1 MWIRRLE
8 VTNFAG
14 IAEAAI
20 DLTPGLNVLHGPN
33 ELGKSSLVRAVRAAL
48 LLQSTSAAAN
58 RLFDWHTDAA
68 PTVTLTFEEETQRIW
83 RVRKEFGSRG
93 PTYLDFSRD
102 GIDFNLHGK
111 GREVDGELQDILRW
125 GIETP
130 GGRGRA
136 RVPESFITTA
146 LLGEQD
152 GVTAILD
159 RSLAADPDSS
169 GRERLTEALQA
180 MAEDPRLKEIIASVQ
195 AKVDEAYTGTGRRR
209 TGRAS
214 PWSVLREQRTAAE
227 ERARN
232 VSQQVEES
240 EGARLR
246 IQTLHAELLQAQAAD
261 ERHRAALEQQQKHAK
276 AAQNLAAA
284 EAEVDRIQKLIDRRD
299 VNAVALASA
308 RKRVSKWEKARC
320 ETQQSARALA
330 PQLAAARER
339 VRELETGADEQER
352 RLREEEATNRRLKLD
367 NRQERFQQKV
377 ARAEQ
382 LAALDRK
389 AATLAAD
396 IESRDRGLREKR
408 DLVQE
413 AQGVNDAD
421 RDALDELEVQRHC
434 ARYLTALETARA
446 YADDLK
452 TSREHARQASAWE
465 REAAAEA
472 EAAALLNAP
481 DTAELEHLKALE
493 TELRIA
499 KEKLAVGVL
508 VQVALDKSGGIEVS
522 TDEGEPKPALI
533 DSGRSLEFE
542 AERELRIA
550 IAGIGSV
557 RVRAGSRNLV
567 QSATS
572 AQEQWDSA
580 SRPVLSR
587 AGCASLA
594 DLETLRSRANQHNA
608 AVENLRQRAAEARVR
623 AENVD
628 ELERRSVVAQA
639 EVERCSNAIQEVLD
653 DGETVDRYIEKLN
666 EPPGDEYVVEEAA
679 KELRERIGEREE
691 LCARMMGE
699 IKGDEQDAAA
709 RLTELAAKR
718 DTLARANEEWQDWR
732 EFLEQ
737 AETVRR
743 EIQRLY
749 EAVDAE
755 LQAIRAEA
763 TTEVDAA
770 RETHEKLVG
779 EDSRLRT
786 EHDRADKQ
794 LAVERTELARLEGE
808 AGGFTEAIADE
819 DLSAAKTAREQ
830 CRVALEAVP
839 APADGDEL
847 SQPEEL
853 ERAAAAVADQ
863 VRQLEMQLHNAEGAL
878 EQVGG
883 QYIQEQQE
891 QAQQAIETLDG
902 QERELEVEYGAWQL
916 LREALTEAEQEDSAH
931 LGRALVQPISERM
944 TALTDG
950 RYGEIVIGPQLDAT
964 GIQLAGTERPFDG
977 LSVGALEQISILLRL
992 SIAESLGNFVILD
1005 DQLTQSDPKRLSWM
1019 RTLLQGVAEN
1029 VQVVVV
1035 TCHPEDY
1042 IGEDVTAN
1050 VVDLTECVRRS
1061 VLLAARPTDEGPNS
1075 PLEDHVAPVDR
1086 VDATHDAHSASSKG
1100 QLPSSGKRSSR
1111 RRRVHR
1117 DTGDDLSATLRAS
1130 LRQVRGG
1137 E

>member
-14 IAEAAI
+14 IAGAAI

-93 PTYLDFSRD
+93 RTYLDFSRD

-111 GREVDGELQDILRW
+111 GREVEGELQDILRW
-125 GIETP
+125 GIESP

-146 LLGEQD
+146 VLGEQD
-152 GVTAILD
+152 DVTAILG

-180 MAEDPRLKEIIASVQ
+180 MAEDPRLKGILASVQ

-214 PWSVLREQRTAAE
+214 PWSMLRDQRTAAE
-227 ERARN
+227 RRAHN
-232 VSQQVEES
+232 VNQQVEASES
-240 EGARLR
+240 ARLR
-246 IQTLHAELLQAQAAD
+246 IQALHTELVQAQAAD
-261 ERHRAALEQQQKHAK
+261 ERHRVALGWKRKHAR
-276 AAQNLAAA
+276 AAQNLAVAK
-284 EAEVDRIQKLIDRRD
+284 AEVDRIQKLIDRRE
-299 VNAVALASA
+299 VNAVAVAA
-308 RKRVSKWEKARC
+308 TRKKVAEWEKARYD
-320 ETQQSARALA
+320 TQQSTRALA

-339 VRELETGADEQER
+339 VRELETGADEQQR
-352 RLREEEATNRRLKLD
+352 RLREEEARNRRLKLD
-367 NRQERFQQKV
+367 NRQERFEQET
-377 ARAEQ
+377 ARAKQ
-382 LAALDRK
+382 LAALDRE
-389 AATLAAD
+389 ATTLAAD
-396 IESRDRGLREKR
+396 IESRERGLREKR

-413 AQGVNDAD
+413 AQGVTDAD
-421 RDALDELEVQRHC
+421 REALDTLEVQRHC
-434 ARYLTALETARA
+434 ARYLNALETARA
-446 YADDLK
+446 HAKDLK
-452 TSREHARQASAWE
+452 TARGHATQAHGRE

-472 EAAALLNAP
+472 EAATLLNAP

-493 TELRIA
+493 MELRIS
-499 KEKLAVGVL
+499 KEKLAVGLV
-508 VQVALDKSGGIEVS
+508 VQVALEKSGGIEVS
-522 TDEGEPKPALI
+522 TDDGEPKPELI
-533 DSGRSLEFE
+533 DGGRSLEFE

-557 RVRAGSRNLV
+557 RVRGGSRNLV
-567 QSATS
+567 QSAMS
-572 AQEQWDSA
+572 AQERWDAA
-580 SRPVLSR
+580 SKPVLSR

-594 DLETLRSRANQHNA
+594 DLETLRSRADKHNA
-608 AVENLRQRAAEARVR
+608 AEKDLRRQAAEARVR

-628 ELERRSVVAQA
+628 ELERRFVVAQA
-639 EVERCSNAIQEVLD
+639 EVERCSNAIEEFLD
-653 DGETVDRYIEKLN
+653 SGESVDRYIENLDK
-666 EPPGDEYVVEEAA
+666 PPGDEYAAEEAA
-679 KELRERIGEREE
+679 AELRERIGEREE
-691 LCARMMGE
+691 LCAQMMGE
-699 IKGDEQDAAA
+699 IKGEEQDAAD
-709 RLTELAAKR
+709 RIKELAAKR
-718 DTLARANEEWQDWR
+718 DTLARATEEWPDWR
-732 EFLEQ
+732 ECLEQ
-737 AETVRR
+737 AEAVRR
-743 EIQRLY
+743 EIQGQY
-749 EAVDAE
+749 KAVDAE

-770 RETHEKLVG
+770 REAHEKLVRD
-779 EDSRLRT
+779 DSRLRK
-786 EHDRADKQ
+786 EHDRADKR
-794 LAVERTELARLEGE
+794 LAEERTELARLEGE
-808 AGGFTEAIADE
+808 AGGLTEAVADE
-819 DLSAAKTAREQ
+819 DLNAAKAAQEQ
-830 CRVALEAVP
+830 CRVELEAVP

-847 SQPEEL
+847 LQLEEL
-853 ERAAAAVADQ
+853 EHAAAAAAGQ

-916 LREALTEAEQEDSAH
+916 LREALNEAEQEDSAH

-944 TALTDG
+944 TALTEG

-964 GIQLAGTERPFDG
+964 GIHLAGTERPFDG

-992 SIAESLGNFVILD
+992 SIAESLGSFVILD
-1005 DQLTQSDPKRLSWM
+1005 DQLTQSDPERLSWM

-1042 IGEDVTAN
+1042 MGEDVTAN
-1050 VVDLTECVRRS
+1050 VVDLTECVHRS
-1061 VLLAARPTDEGPNS
+1061 ALLAASPTEEGPA
-1075 PLEDHVAPVDR
+1075 PDEDQGAPIDG
-1086 VDATHDAHSASSKG
+1086 VDATHDERFTSSKG
-1100 QLPSSGKRSSR
+1100 QPPSPGKRSSR
-1111 RRRVHR
+1111 RRRGRR

-1130 LRQVRGG
+1130 LRQVSGG